1 MITTTVPR
9 SSAAY
14 AMGAA
19 SARLA
24 TALLLCFAGAAAHAQ
39 SCTPT
44 TPRPDPG
51 TGFTPFGTNEQ
62 ALARGG
68 NSGPAWEWAV
78 GTDTDSGQKVQGRV
92 VIWVTNR
99 RPTRKCSN
107 TSERGIKRD
116 HGNAFRIRC
125 ACGLRTS
132 SGFEWRRCGGGT
144 IWWRATGIEFDCFY
158 ELRRVRIRKYS

>member
-78 GTDTDSGQKVQGRV
+78 GTDTDSGQKVQGSLDWISGKAYRWK
-92 VIWVTNR
+92 VINSGTG
-99 RPTRKCSN
+99 
-107 TSERGIKRD
+107 SEVLEMRD
-116 HGNAFRIRC
+116 GGNI
-125 ACGLRTS
+125 LLSLT
-132 SGFEWRRCGGGT
+132 
-144 IWWRATGIEFDCFY
+144 
-158 ELRRVRIRKYS
+158 